1 MMTTNDQKQGGKLL
15 IDDWRQAHK
24 MWSVLAAAMLAGF
37 DTLHGVL
44 PAVQSVVGPTAF
56 TWINVGSAVAI
67 VCCACS
73 TSRVRL
79 MLQMQAQF
87 RLLHRKPR
95 RNPQHES
102 AAVGM
107 HRR

>member
-1 MMTTNDQKQGGKLL
+1 MTNDQKQGGKLL

-67 VCCACS
+67 VVLRVLNQPGS
-73 TSRVRL
+73 TDV
-79 MLQMQAQF
+79 ADAGTI
-87 RLLHRKPR
+87 PAPT
-95 RNPQHES
+95 PQTPKEPS
-102 AAVGM
+102 A
-107 HRR
+107 